1 MGALEFKE
9 QPSRGSTGSAG
20 LKVIVCDFYTIS
32 NNERER
38 ERNSLGLMV
47 YSNSLE
53 MLDEIDKI
61 ISIHKLI
68 MKHL

>member
-38 ERNSLGLMV
+38 NSLGLMV

>member
-38 ERNSLGLMV
+38 EKLSRVDGLLQLSRNVG
-47 YSNSLE
+47 
-53 MLDEIDKI
+53 
-61 ISIHKLI
+61 
-68 MKHL
+68 

>member
-1 MGALEFKE
+1 M
-9 QPSRGSTGSAG
+9 
-20 LKVIVCDFYTIS
+20 
-32 NNERER
+32 RER

-68 MKHL
+68 MKDL